1 MGHECIVTDL
11 TGEDVESRFHVKCL
25 DFWLLFLK
33 VLKFKAPWP
42 TFPLAHLGSL
52 SLQAGMDLRFVS
64 ALTLPLLPG
73 LPGSSPGSWK
83 SYQMKLMEHPPP
95 QNERVMESCIRGR
108 VGGVDVPGIKVR
120 RQETTSCSQNCES
133 LCREVKGK
141 LLWPPFVKK
150 CQKAEASCLTRSQGR
165 LAWRQK

>member
-42 TFPLAHLGSL
+42 TFPLVHLGSL

-95 QNERVMESCIRGR
+95 E
-108 VGGVDVPGIKVR
+108 
-120 RQETTSCSQNCES
+120 
-133 LCREVKGK
+133 
-141 LLWPPFVKK
+141 
-150 CQKAEASCLTRSQGR
+150 
-165 LAWRQK
+165 